1 MVVHPALVHYPLAF
15 YFLELVLILFWQV
28 RKDPAFLRFAHF
40 SFRIGYLLMIA
51 AVVAGYFEAGA
62 HLPVPVKIRPH
73 FYAATSVLVFYTLR
87 AAYWHWAK
95 EDPKNYPAILLIGA
109 LIGNALLTLT
119 GFLGGKIVYG

>member
-15 YFLELVLILFWQV
+15 YFLELVLILFWQA

-40 SFRIGYLLMIA
+40 SFRMGYLFMIA
-51 AVVAGYFEAGA
+51 AIIAGYFDAGA
-62 HLPVPVKIRPH
+62 HLPVPVKIRLH
-73 FYAATSVLVFYTLR
+73 FYAAASVLVFYTLR
-87 AAYWHWAK
+87 AVYWHWAK
-95 EDPKNYPAILLIGA
+95 EDQKNYPAILLIGT